1 MKISD
6 TQLQLYNQKDI
17 KKVKIDY
24 PIIKLL
30 SEQSLVNLVQIYYN
44 NNWRI

>member
-30 SEQSLVNLVQIYYN
+30 SEQSLINLVQIYYN